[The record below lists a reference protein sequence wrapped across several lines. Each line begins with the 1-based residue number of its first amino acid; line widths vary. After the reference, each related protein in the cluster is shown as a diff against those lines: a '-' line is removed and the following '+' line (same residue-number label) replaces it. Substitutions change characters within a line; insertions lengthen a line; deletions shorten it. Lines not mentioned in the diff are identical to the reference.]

1 MSSDYNKLNHVPN
14 KDVQIDVSDII
25 PYKRYTS
32 SFNKDQSSR
41 ENFLKRKLIRLKQME
56 EEHAKKYTNNEIKYT
71 FRAGFDLGYVVGE
84 ISAYEDILDLFDI
97 DID

>member
-25 PYKRYTS
+25 PSKRYIS
-32 SFNKDQSSR
+32 SFNKDQSTR
-41 ENFLKRKLIRLKQME
+41 ENFLKRKLIRLKKME
-56 EEHAKKYTNNEIKYT
+56 SELDKKYTNNEREYT
-71 FRAGFDLGYVVGE
+71 FHAGFDLGYVVGK

-97 DID
+97 D